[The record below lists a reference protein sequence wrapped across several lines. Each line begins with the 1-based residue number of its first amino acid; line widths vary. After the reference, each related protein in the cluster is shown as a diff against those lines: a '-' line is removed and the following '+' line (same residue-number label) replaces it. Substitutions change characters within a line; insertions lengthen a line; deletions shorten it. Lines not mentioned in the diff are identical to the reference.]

1 MIDIK
6 VDLAASVNGEY
17 AAYLQFPYDNTLVS
31 MVRELPDRKWH
42 NDDKVW
48 EIPLDKLMPLMQ
60 RFGNRSMRITGYVEN
75 DKPITY
81 DLPQGF
87 TFLTEPYNHQIE
99 GFKYGMENDRFL
111 LGDEQGLGK
120 TKQVIDIAM
129 ARRQQKGYNHC
140 LIIACVNGL
149 KWNWRDECKTHAN
162 EEAFILGSRL
172 NSKGKLKVAGNK
184 DKMEDLNSL
193 QLKAQQNYFL
203 ITNVESLRDVEIANR
218 ISELCEDGTIDMV
231 AVDEIHKCKNPSSQ
245 QSKGLLKIQPECR
258 IAMSGTPLLER
269 PLDLF
274 IILKWLGYERHSF
287 FQFKKHHCVMGGF
300 GGYQVIGY
308 KNTRELQENL
318 DSIML
323 RRRKKDVLDLPEKVY
338 STEYVEMNRAQS
350 LIYDE
355 IRIAIVS
362 NIDQIQMSDNPL
374 AELIR
379 LRQATGYTGIL
390 STTIQESAK
399 LDRMEELV
407 DEALDDGLK
416 IIIYSNWTKIT
427 DEICR
432 RLTNMGVKHVAIT
445 GQYKDDQNH
454 DHERQFQDDPDT
466 KVCVGT
472 IGSLGTGFTLTAA
485 NYEIFVDEPWNKK
498 EKEQAEDR
506 AHRIGTTSTVFINT
520 LITKDTIDERINE
533 LVIRK
538 GMMSDAI
545 VDREVHGI
553 SKSDLMFL
561 LS

>member
-6 VDLAASVNGEY
+6 VDLAANVNGEY

-60 RFGNRSMRITGYVEN
+60 RFGNRSMKITGYVEN
-75 DKPITY
+75 DKPIAY
-81 DLPQGF
+81 DLPEGF

-129 ARRQQKGYNHC
+129 ARRQQKGYKHC

-149 KWNWRDECKTHAN
+149 KWNWYDECRTHADQ
-162 EEAFILGSRL
+162 EAFILGARL

-184 DKMEDLNSL
+184 DKMEDLNHL
-193 QLKAQQNYFL
+193 QLVAQHNYFL
-203 ITNVESLRDVEIANR
+203 ITNVESLRDVEIADK
-218 ISELCEDGTIDMV
+218 ISELCKDGSIDMV
-231 AVDEIHKCKNPSSQ
+231 AVDEIHKCKNPTSQ
-245 QSKGLLKIQPECR
+245 QGKGLLKVQPECR
-258 IAMSGTPLLER
+258 IAMTGTPLLER

-287 FQFKKHHCVMGGF
+287 FQFKKHYCVMGGF
-300 GGYQVIGY
+300 NGYQVVGY
-308 KNTRELQENL
+308 KNMSELSQNL
-318 DSIML
+318 DEIML

-338 STEYVEMNRAQS
+338 RTEYVEMNRAQA

-355 IRIAIVS
+355 ILLDIRS
-362 NIDQIQMSDNPL
+362 NIDQIKMNPNPL
-374 AELIR
+374 AQLIR
-379 LRQATGYTGIL
+379 LRQATGYTGLL
-390 STTIQESAK
+390 SSTIQESAK
-399 LDRMEELV
+399 LDRMEEMIE
-407 DEALDDGLK
+407 EAMESGLK
-416 IIIYSNWTKIT
+416 TIIYSNWTQIT
-427 DEICR
+427 DEISR
-432 RLTNMGVKHVAIT
+432 RVTKMGIKHVVIT
-445 GQYKDDQNH
+445 GQYKDDVNH
-454 DHERQFQDDPDT
+454 ESERQFQQDEET
-466 KVCVGT
+466 KIVVGT
-472 IGSLGTGFTLTAA
+472 IGALGTGFTLTAA

-506 AHRIGTTSTVFINT
+506 THRIGTKSTVFIDT
-520 LITKDTIDERINE
+520 ILTKDTIDERINQM
-533 LVIRK
+533 VIRK
-538 GMMSDAI
+538 GAMSDAI
-545 VDREVHGI
+545 VDGEVNRV
-553 SKSDLMFL
+553 DENMLTFL